1 VIAGK
6 RVLAIIPA
14 RGGSKGIPKK
24 NVRLVGG
31 KPLLAWTVDVALQVA
46 QIDRVIL
53 STDDPEIAAVGLS
66 CGCDVPFMR
75 PAELAGDNAPGIAP
89 VLHALD
95 MLPGYDLVV
104 LLQPTS
110 PLRVKE
116 DIVAC
121 LEIVAAGAPAC
132 VTVQLL
138 RHGLHL
144 LYELD
149 RSGNLV
155 PSCSGEFSIARR
167 QEAKQV
173 HMLNGAVYVAD
184 ITELR
189 QHQSFLFPGVK
200 AYEMP
205 QDRSIDIDE
214 PLDLEL
220 AGYLLSKSWKS
231 SL

>member
-1 VIAGK
+1 MIAGK

-31 KPLLAWTVDVALQVA
+31 RPLLAWTVDVALQVA
-46 QIDRVIL
+46 QIDRVVL
-53 STDDPEIAAVGLS
+53 STDDPEIAAIGQS

-75 PAELAGDNAPGIAP
+75 PITLAGDDAPGIAP
-89 VLHALD
+89 VFHALD

-132 VTVQLL
+132 VTVQRL

-149 RSGNLV
+149 DRGNLV
-155 PSCSGEFSIARR
+155 PSCSGEFSTARR
-167 QEAKQV
+167 QDVKNA

-184 ITELR
+184 VVELR
-189 QHQSFLFPGVK
+189 KHQSFLFPGVK

-205 QDRSIDIDE
+205 QERSLDIDD
-214 PLDLEL
+214 PLDIEL
-220 AGYLLSKSWKS
+220 ASFLLSRRSDK
-231 SL
+231 